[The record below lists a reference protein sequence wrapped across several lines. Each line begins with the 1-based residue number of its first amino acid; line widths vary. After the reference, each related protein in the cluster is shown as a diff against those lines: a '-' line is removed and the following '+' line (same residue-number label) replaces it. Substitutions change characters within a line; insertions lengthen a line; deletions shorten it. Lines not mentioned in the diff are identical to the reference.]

1 MLIKVVPRITLRP
14 LYMDGGFIY
23 CYRRNLIM
31 MMVNGFTIRE
41 AQEGI
46 KLIKDFFEKKLSEK
60 LNLTRVS
67 APLFVKANTGLND
80 NLSGVEKAVSFQ
92 MRKYGENLEIVQSL
106 AKWKRMALKTY
117 EFEAGEGLYTDM
129 NAIRPDEYVDNIHS
143 IYVDQWDWELV
154 INKADRNQEFL
165 ESIVNRIFDALKE
178 TEEYINSIYPSRLN
192 NKLPEKIKFITSQEL
207 EDRYPDKSPK
217 EREHLAAIEYGAVFL
232 SKIGG
237 KLKSGDKHDDRSPDY
252 DDWELNGD
260 IIVWDE
266 AIGSSLELSSMGIR
280 VSEEVLDKQLK
291 LAKAEDRRNLSY
303 HRALLNSELPY
314 TIGGGIGQSRLCM
327 FFLEAKHIGQVQ
339 SSIWPDEE
347 IRRTENE
354 GIFLL

>member
-1 MLIKVVPRITLRP
+1 
-14 LYMDGGFIY
+14 
-23 CYRRNLIM
+23 M

-41 AQEGI
+41 SQEGI
-46 KLIKDFFEKKLSEK
+46 KLIKDFFERKLSEK

-106 AKWKRMALKTY
+106 AKWKRIALKTY
-117 EFEAGEGLYTDM
+117 EFEVGEGLYTDM

-154 INKADRNQEFL
+154 IDKSDRNEETL
-165 ESIVNRIFDALKE
+165 KAVVTKIFEALKE
-178 TEEYINSIYPSRLN
+178 TEEYINPIYPTRLN
-192 NKLPEKIKFITSQEL
+192 NKLPDHITFISSQEL
-207 EDRYPDKSPK
+207 EDRYPDKSSK
-217 EREHLAAIEYGAVFL
+217 EREHLICIEYGAVFI

-237 KLKSGDKHDDRSPDY
+237 ILKSGERHDDRSPDY
-252 DDWELNGD
+252 DDWQLNGD
-260 IIVWDE
+260 ILVWDE

-280 VSEEVLDKQLK
+280 VSEDVLDAQLK
-291 LAKAEDRRNLSY
+291 LAGAEDRRNLSY
-303 HRALLNSELPY
+303 HKALLKGELPY

-339 SSIWPDEE
+339 SSTWPDEE
-347 IRRTENE
+347 IRRTEND